1 MAEVTPSEHGKR
13 AVFGLVILALP
24 TLMMAMDLSILYVAV
39 PALSVDLGANST
51 EQLWALDLYGFVVA
65 ALLITMG
72 NLGDRIGRRRLLLI
86 GASAFAVLSAVA
98 AYSPSIEVLI
108 AARGVLGIAGATLM
122 PSTLALLN
130 SLFTDKRRHAMAI
143 GAYMSCFMGG
153 IALGPVVGG
162 VLLEHFW
169 WGSTLLLPV
178 PVMVLLV
185 VAAPFLLPEARGGE
199 IRGRI
204 DLLSVALSLVA
215 ILPFVYGVKEI
226 AKNGLTGVAVV
237 ALVVGVLAGV
247 IFVRRQ
253 SRLAEP
259 LLDVSLFRNRVFASA
274 ATLMLLMGIMSG
286 YAFLVALYLQSVAG
300 YSPLSTG
307 LWLIAPTFAGMVG
320 SMLAPAFTRRIPPGK
335 VIVAG
340 MIISVLGLVAVTQVG
355 PESGVALLMSGF
367 MVASLGSGPAGA
379 LGAGLIMTSAP
390 PEKAGSAAAVS
401 ETSGDFG
408 VSLGIALTGSIAA
421 AIYRSAFSDPVP
433 GVDVDA
439 ASTARESVA
448 GAMSVA
454 QGTPGP
460 AGEEL
465 ARRAAEAFTDGL
477 NVAAAFGGVVA
488 LVLAVVA
495 GISLRHVPA
504 HGDGKDGADDA
515 GTASPTDTDASA
527 DDRGTI
533 RDLVDEQGI
542 DGAEDTEHSRTSR

>member
-1 MAEVTPSEHGKR
+1 VAEVTPSEHGKR
-13 AVFGLVILALP
+13 AVIGLVILALP

-86 GASAFAVLSAVA
+86 GAGAFAVVSAVA

-130 SLFTDKRRHAMAI
+130 SLFTDKRHHAMAI

-204 DLLSVALSLVA
+204 DLLSVVLSLVA

-259 LLDVSLFRNRVFASA
+259 LLDVSLFRDRVFASA
-274 ATLMLLMGIMSG
+274 VTLMLLMGIMSG

-300 YSPLSTG
+300 YSPLATG

-320 SMLAPAFTRRIPPGK
+320 SMLAPALTRRIPPGK

-367 MVASLGSGPAGA
+367 VVASLGAGPAGA

-390 PEKAGSAAAVS
+390 QEKAGSAAAVS

-421 AIYRSAFSDPVP
+421 VIYRSAFSGPVP
-433 GVDVDA
+433 GVDA
-439 ASTARESVA
+439 ASPARESVA

-488 LVLAVVA
+488 LVLAVFA

-515 GTASPTDTDASA
+515 STASPTDTDAST

>member
-1 MAEVTPSEHGKR
+1 
-13 AVFGLVILALP
+13 
-24 TLMMAMDLSILYVAV
+24 MMAMDLSILYVAV

-51 EQLWALDLYGFVVA
+51 EQLWALDIYGFVVA

-86 GASAFAVLSAVA
+86 GAGAFAVVSAVA

-130 SLFTDKRRHAMAI
+130 SLFTDKRHHAMAI

-204 DLLSVALSLVA
+204 DLLSVVLSLVA

-226 AKNGLTGVAVV
+226 AKNGLTVIAVV

-367 MVASLGSGPAGA
+367 VVASLGSGPAGA

-433 GVDVDA
+433 GVDA
-439 ASTARESVA
+439 ATARESVA

-465 ARRAAEAFTDGL
+465 ARKAAEAFTDGL

-515 GTASPTDTDASA
+515 GTASPTDTDAST
-527 DDRGTI
+527 DDRGTV

-542 DGAEDTEHSRTSR
+542 DGAEDTERSRTSR

>member
-1 MAEVTPSEHGKR
+1 MAELTPSEHGKR

-51 EQLWALDLYGFVVA
+51 EQLWALDIYGFVVA

-86 GASAFAVLSAVA
+86 GAGAFAVVSAVA

-130 SLFTDKRRHAMAI
+130 SLFTDKRHHAMAI

-204 DLLSVALSLVA
+204 DLLSVVLSLVA

-226 AKNGLTGVAVV
+226 AKNGLTIIAVL

-367 MVASLGSGPAGA
+367 VVASLGSGPAGA

-433 GVDVDA
+433 GVDA
-439 ASTARESVA
+439 ATARESVA

-465 ARRAAEAFTDGL
+465 ARKAAEAFTDGL

-515 GTASPTDTDASA
+515 GTASPTDTDAST
-527 DDRGTI
+527 DDRGTV

-542 DGAEDTEHSRTSR
+542 DGAEDTERSRTSR

>member
-13 AVFGLVILALP
+13 ATIGLVILALP

-51 EQLWALDLYGFVVA
+51 EQLWALDIYGFVVA

-86 GASAFAVLSAVA
+86 GAGAFAVVSAVA

-204 DLLSVALSLVA
+204 DLLSVVLSLVA

-367 MVASLGSGPAGA
+367 VVASLGSGPAGA

-433 GVDVDA
+433 GVDA
-439 ASTARESVA
+439 ATARESVA

-465 ARRAAEAFTDGL
+465 ARKAAEAFTDGL
-477 NVAAAFGGVVA
+477 NVAAAFGVVVA
-488 LVLAVVA
+488 LVLAVFA

-504 HGDGKDGADDA
+504 HGDGKDGAEDA
-515 GTASPTDTDASA
+515 GTASPTDTDAST
-527 DDRGTI
+527 DDRGTV

>member
-1 MAEVTPSEHGKR
+1 MAELTPSEHGKR

-51 EQLWALDLYGFVVA
+51 EQLWALDIYGFVVA

-86 GASAFAVLSAVA
+86 GAGAFAVVSAVA

-130 SLFTDKRRHAMAI
+130 SLFTDKRHHAMAI

-204 DLLSVALSLVA
+204 DLLSVVLSLVA

-226 AKNGLTGVAVV
+226 AKNGLTVIAVV

-367 MVASLGSGPAGA
+367 VVASLGSGPAGA

-433 GVDVDA
+433 GVDA
-439 ASTARESVA
+439 ATARESVA

-454 QGTPGP
+454 HGTPGP

-465 ARRAAEAFTDGL
+465 ARKAAEAFTDGL

-515 GTASPTDTDASA
+515 GTASPTDTDAST
-527 DDRGTI
+527 DDRGTV

-542 DGAEDTEHSRTSR
+542 DGAEDTERSRTSR